1 MTASPLR
8 VLRII
13 ARLNVGGPAR
23 HTVILDDGLR
33 RCGYETMIVHGS
45 VEEHEASLEHLVHE
59 RGLSSLHVPSLGR
72 RISPFDDL
80 RAFGAIFRTIRRW
93 RPDVIHTHTAKAGT
107 LGRLAAALHNAMLP
121 RRHRSIVV
129 HTFHGHVFSN
139 YFGAVGNLLVR
150 NTERVLARVT
160 DLIVAI
166 SPTQRMDLT
175 ETFAIAP
182 PARVRVVPLGLELGS
197 LLTMRRG
204 CRRLLEEIG
213 VGPEAVTVGF
223 VGRLVA
229 VKDPATLIRAVAI
242 AARSIPQLHLI
253 IAGDGE
259 LRSALSACARD
270 AGVADRTHFLG
281 WCTDLAALYSA
292 MDVFALTS
300 LNEGTPVS
308 LIEAMAAGVPA
319 IATHVGGVPD
329 VIEHGV
335 NGLLVAPREPAAM
348 AGAIVEMLSDRARA
362 GELAHTARGLVA
374 ARHDPARLVRDI
386 DALYREQLQRK
397 RDSGATASR
406 HELHS

>member
-1 MTASPLR
+1 MR
-8 VLRII
+8 VLRVI

-59 RGLSSLHVPSLGR
+59 RSLPSRHVPSLGR

-80 RAFGAIFRTIRRW
+80 RAFAAIFRTIRRW

-121 RRHRSIVV
+121 RRRRAVVV
-129 HTFHGHVFSN
+129 HTFHGHVFSS
-139 YFGAVGNLLVR
+139 YFGPVGSLLVR
-150 NTERVLARVT
+150 TAERVLARLT
-160 DLIVAI
+160 DIVVAI
-166 SPTQRMDLT
+166 SPAQRIDLT

-182 PARVRVVPLGLELGS
+182 PEVVRVVPLGLELGS
-197 LLTMRRG
+197 LLALSRG
-204 CRRLLEEIG
+204 CRRLRDEIG
-213 VGPEAVTVGF
+213 LGPDALTVGF
-223 VGRLVA
+223 VGRLVP
-229 VKDPATLIRAVAI
+229 VKDPATLVRAVAL
-242 AARSIPQLHLI
+242 AAETIPELHLI
-253 IAGDGE
+253 VAGDGE
-259 LRSALSACARD
+259 LRASLAATARE
-270 AGVADRTHFLG
+270 AGIGDRTHFLG
-281 WCTDLAALYSA
+281 WYNDLGTLYSA

-335 NGLLVAPREPAAM
+335 SGLLVAPREPAAM
-348 AGAIVEMLSDRARA
+348 ARALVETLSDRARA
-362 GELAHTARGLVA
+362 DEMARTARARVA
-374 ARHDPARLVRDI
+374 GRNDAARLVRDI
-386 DALYREQLQRK
+386 DALYREQLRRK
-397 RDSGATASR
+397 RDPSVAAEHHG
-406 HELHS
+406 LHS